1 MVVRN
6 FGIDTILNYAYLN
19 SCWAGRCTRCL
30 RIHIS
35 SLPLSAE
42 DRTFAMIDS
51 LSYVNAVVMEGL
63 RLVNTISSYQT
74 RVVPKGGCVVADHYL
89 PAGVSISPPF
99 LSCDRICSEINIEP
113 DHRRRSALPH
123 QPPAKYLSKSQYI
136 RPISLASSWRGIS
149 ESLKEY
155 VDILQ
160 RAPKLSGQRA
170 IISK

>member
-1 MVVRN
+1 MRLELL
-6 FGIDTILNYAYLN
+6 T
-19 SCWAGRCTRCL
+19 
-30 RIHIS
+30 

-74 RVVPKGGCVVADHYL
+74 RVVPKGGCIVAGHYL
-89 PAGVSISPPF
+89 PGGVSISPPPF
-99 LSCDRICSEINIEP
+99 SYDRICLKINIEL

-123 QPPAKYLSKSQYI
+123 QPPARHLSKSQYI
-136 RPISLASSWRGIS
+136 RPISLASSSRGIS

-160 RAPKLSGQRA
+160 RAPKLSRKRA